1 MKKIISV
8 FLILVMTIMMGTTS
22 IKAEINEEKLESEFF
37 SFCDNI
43 RKAGEGDTVSI
54 YDSLE
59 ADSVIFFH
67 GGCNWIF
74 EHQSVAQ
81 IGNLGDW
88 YFITGLRQNGMSGL
102 DVYVKTADK
111 IYPLEDAYENNV
123 ITDLT
128 PVAMLKGPMFYH
140 LGDINGDIILNIKD
154 ATALQKYLANI
165 ETEII
170 INGLL
175 QREIFDMNKDEKI
188 NIRDVTAIQK
198 YLVGIEI

>member
-1 MKKIISV
+1 MKKTLSLL
-8 FLILVMTIMMGTTS
+8 LIMTILISIGTTS
-22 IKAEINEEKLESEFF
+22 IKAEINEEELESEFF

-43 RKAGEGDTVSI
+43 RKAGEGSTVSI

-59 ADSVIFFH
+59 ADGVVFFR
-67 GGCNWIF
+67 GGCYWIF
-74 EHQSVAQ
+74 EHQMIAQ

-111 IYPLEDAYENNV
+111 IYPLEDAYENNI

-128 PVAMLKGPMFYH
+128 PVAMLKGTMFYH
-140 LGDINGDIILNIKD
+140 LGDVNGDILLNIKD
-154 ATALQKYLANI
+154 ATALQKYLANM
-165 ETEII
+165 ETEALT
-170 INGLL
+170 NELL
-175 QREIFDMNKDEKI
+175 QQKIFDMNKDEKI

-198 YLVGIEI
+198 LLVGIIL

>member
-43 RKAGEGDTVSI
+43 RKAGKGDTVSI

-59 ADSVIFFH
+59 TDSVIFFQ

-74 EHQSVAQ
+74 EHQSIAQ

-88 YFITGLRQNGMSGL
+88 YFITGLRKNGMSGL